1 MLGPHYHAFF
11 TENNDPKPNVFTK
24 IMHLEV
30 WDAILKKYPK
40 MLVRK
45 KCRFPKKLFDNTFL
59 CFPRPFGPTWA
70 CRKSY
75 RYRKIFFKKTPF
87 DTFPE
92 IK

>member
-40 MLVRK
+40 MLVRNI
-45 KCRFPKKLFDNTFL
+45 CRFPKKLFDEYFFFFFQTV
-59 CFPRPFGPTWA
+59 WA
-70 CRKSY
+70 HMGMSKELQVW
-75 RYRKIFFKKTPF
+75 K
-87 DTFPE
+87 
-92 IK
+92 